1 MSFRSRKTDL
11 ENLIGVRKCSG
22 SEVQS
27 ANWAVAKGQPPRKY
41 NQNSNRKR
49 NAIYVLRRKENQ
61 ADKTKKKQ
69 SQKTVGSFNLVQVED
84 GLEAFTLRLFTTVL
98 GWQLEEV
105 QVLLANV
112 RKDIRDPKIHAQ
124 FDL

>member
-1 MSFRSRKTDL
+1 M
-11 ENLIGVRKCSG
+11 
-22 SEVQS
+22 
-27 ANWAVAKGQPPRKY
+27 
-41 NQNSNRKR
+41 
-49 NAIYVLRRKENQ
+49 
-61 ADKTKKKQ
+61 ADTNGNK
-69 SQKTVGSFNLVQVED
+69 KTVGSFNLIQVED
-84 GLEAFTLRLFTTVL
+84 GLESFSLRLFTTVL